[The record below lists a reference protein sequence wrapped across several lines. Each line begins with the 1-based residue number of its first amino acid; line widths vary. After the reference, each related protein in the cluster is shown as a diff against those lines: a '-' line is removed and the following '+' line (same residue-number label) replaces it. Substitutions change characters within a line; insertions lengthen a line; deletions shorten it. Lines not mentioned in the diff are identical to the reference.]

1 MSIFKDY
8 KVPVGLS
15 LCMLGVSLGNFL
27 RVLTNIN
34 LVIPFMVISFLCLV
48 NVHNVVRLR
57 FPNMSK
63 SIFLLLM
70 SQIIIVL
77 YMWIGNDVNLSVAKD
92 VFIYYSVLLIIGISS
107 LPKVHSDKI
116 VRVFYVMSTINALLA
131 AYLFFNGLGGMMSG
145 EVDKDYL
152 NSLEETGKAMIF
164 LYPSAGVYHTMAT
177 LSLLKDTK
185 FSNKLLKFCIIGF
198 LFLDFILIISSGKR
212 TVVLIFALYILY
224 YLWNERKFSSLGN
237 FIKFIPVI
245 VVVFLVIKFMLP
257 SVPFV
262 TEFVDQFVDRLTKGI
277 DTLFGL
283 DNSNFDES
291 AGVRVEIRKKALD
304 IFNKDFGIL
313 NYIFGK
319 GYMIMYMDQPLLQ
332 CFFDMGIIGIFVY
345 VYNVLYV
352 SLKHLKKKTS
362 DPNYFMFKL
371 GCINIVLTC
380 LTAGTPYGYLMYC
393 PVLFMLYA
401 ANNRPKDVR

>member
-257 SVPFV
+257 S
-262 TEFVDQFVDRLTKGI
+262 
-277 DTLFGL
+277 
-283 DNSNFDES
+283 
-291 AGVRVEIRKKALD
+291 EIGRAH
-304 IFNKDFGIL
+304 
-313 NYIFGK
+313 
-319 GYMIMYMDQPLLQ
+319 
-332 CFFDMGIIGIFVY
+332 V
-345 VYNVLYV
+345 
-352 SLKHLKKKTS
+352 
-362 DPNYFMFKL
+362 
-371 GCINIVLTC
+371 
-380 LTAGTPYGYLMYC
+380 
-393 PVLFMLYA
+393 
-401 ANNRPKDVR
+401 

>member
-63 SIFLLLM
+63 SIFLLLL

-185 FSNKLLKFCIIGF
+185 FSNKLLKFCIVGL

-224 YLWNERKFSSLGN
+224 YLWNERKFSSLRN

-245 VVVFLVIKFMLP
+245 VVVFIVIKFMLP

-401 ANNRPKDVR
+401 ANTRPKDVR